1 MSATYRAI
9 QAVAPGKLQA
19 IDLAVPEA
27 PLALE
32 LGAHRYIDFASCSS
46 PDNRRF
52 PNEVIVM
59 PWINLTLR
67 RGALSKSVQHALM
80 ARLTDTLMWW
90 EKVP

>member
-27 PLALE
+27 PLALK
-32 LGAHRYIDFASCSS
+32 LGAHHYIDFASCSS
-46 PDNRRF
+46 PDNRRL

-59 PWINLTLR
+59 PWSNRT
-67 RGALSKSVQHALM
+67 
-80 ARLTDTLMWW
+80 
-90 EKVP
+90 